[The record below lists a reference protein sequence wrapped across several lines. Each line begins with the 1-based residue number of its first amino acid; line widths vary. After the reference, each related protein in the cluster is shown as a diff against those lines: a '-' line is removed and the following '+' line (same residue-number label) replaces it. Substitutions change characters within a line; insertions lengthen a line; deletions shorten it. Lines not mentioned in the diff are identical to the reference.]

1 MINGMDWQSLD
12 LAPFVLSIKLSLVT
26 TVILLVV
33 SFPLA
38 YALARTQFR
47 FKMTVDSLVTMPLVL
62 PPSVLGFYILIALA
76 PSSPIGSFFL
86 SVFDIR
92 LVFSFTGMVI
102 ASCLFSLPLMVQPLK
117 NGLES
122 TNRSIW
128 EAAYTLGKSKLET
141 LFRVVI
147 PNMKSSIIGACI
159 ITFAH
164 TMGEFGIILM
174 IGGNIPGETRVA
186 SVAIYDKVEQ
196 LDFMSAHMY
205 SLILVA
211 LSFGVLF
218 TVNVL
223 NRKRNVYQV
232 L

>member
-1 MINGMDWQSLD
+1 MISGFQWQNLD
-12 LAPFVLSIKLSLVT
+12 FEPFILSIKLSLVT
-26 TVILLVV
+26 TLILLTL

-38 YALARTQFR
+38 YVLTKRQFR
-47 FKMTVDSLVTMPLVL
+47 FKMLLDSLVTMPLVL

-76 PSSPIGSFFL
+76 PTSPIGGFFQ
-86 SVFDIR
+86 SVFDTR
-92 LVFSFTGMVI
+92 LVFSFVGMVI

-122 TNRSIW
+122 TNQSIW
-128 EAAYTLGKSKLET
+128 EAAYTLGKSEFET

-196 LDFMSAHMY
+196 LDFMSAHIY
-205 SLILVA
+205 SLILVL

-223 NRKRNVYQV
+223 NRKQNMYQV

>member
-1 MINGMDWQSLD
+1 MTHEFWQSLD
-12 LAPFVLSIKLSLVT
+12 FQPFILSIRLSLVT
-26 TVILLVV
+26 TLILLGV

-38 YALARTQFR
+38 YVLAKRQFR
-47 FKMTVDSLVTMPLVL
+47 FKMALDSLVTMPLVL

-76 PSSPIGSFFL
+76 PNSPIGQFFQ
-86 SVFDIR
+86 SMFDTR

-117 NGLES
+117 SGLES

-128 EAAYTLGKSKLET
+128 EAAYTLGKSELET

-196 LDFMSAHMY
+196 LDFMSAHIY
-205 SLILVA
+205 SLILVL

-223 NRKRNVYQV
+223 NRKRNMYQV